1 LEVGN
6 DKLAE
11 NQSSGFGLILSQ
23 KHLMNIVSR
32 NHNGAKVVM
41 TADVGFLLLITPV
54 WMLLFDNFFHFV
66 IKRVIKALIELTIKF
81 RINLGNAFMK
91 D

>member
-1 LEVGN
+1 M
-6 DKLAE
+6 
-11 NQSSGFGLILSQ
+11 ILSQ
-23 KHLMNIVSR
+23 KNLVNIVSR

-41 TADVGFLLLITPV
+41 TVDVGFLLLITPV

-91 D
+91 N